1 MKISRSV
8 LAVAAAGLL
17 AATPAAALDA
27 TKASTPQLRQ
37 FTLTSKSEDAK
48 KKLRDVQ
55 WRIES
60 FQGASVAPIVDE
72 IVALDPDF
80 AMGHYYASAVTFPPK
95 MDSLAK
101 ARELAKN
108 ASDGERRFIEAMAM
122 ARGDQPATGVEPLK
136 ALANDYPGERVVHVI
151 LGQVLAGLG
160 RLDEA
165 RASYERAISVD
176 DSTPRAYT
184 LAANLHLMT
193 GDYAKARQTMETVLP
208 KMPKTAAP
216 VQVRYG
222 IAFSHLYENDPDAAI
237 ASLRTL
243 LEEYK
248 TSGAAENF
256 PEVFIWNS
264 IARINLENGRLDEAM
279 KAYEEGYK
287 SVPASKI
294 DEQQK
299 KIWYGRLHHGRA
311 RTLAR
316 MGKHEEAWKQAEAI
330 KKMIDEGGDAG
341 KPFVPAWHYVAGYAK
356 LEAGDAK
363 AAIEHLTQADKNDPF
378 HRLLLARA
386 YEKAGD
392 KANAKKVY
400 QEVVDSAAN
409 GLERA
414 LAYPEARRKLA
425 TL

>member
-1 MKISRSV
+1 MKISRS
-8 LAVAAAGLL
+8 LLVAAGAALL
-17 AATPAAALDA
+17 AAGPVLAGDAKPAA
-27 TKASTPQLRQ
+27 PQLKQ

-55 WRIES
+55 WRIET
-60 FQGASVAPIVDE
+60 FQGASVAPIVQE
-72 IVALDPDF
+72 ILVLDPDF
-80 AMGHYYASAVTFPPK
+80 ALGHYYASATTFPPK
-95 MDSLAK
+95 LDELAK

-108 ASDGERRFIEAMAM
+108 ASEGERRFIEAMAL
-122 ARGDQPATGVEPLK
+122 ARGDKPETGIEPLK

-160 RLDEA
+160 RVDEA
-165 RASYERAISVD
+165 RASYERAIAVD
-176 DSTPRAYT
+176 NSTPRAFT
-184 LAANLHLMT
+184 LAANLYLLQ
-193 GDYAKARQTMETVLP
+193 GDYAKARATMETVLP
-208 KMPKTAAP
+208 QMPKTAAP

-222 IAFSHLYENDPDAAI
+222 VAFSHLYEGNPDKAI

-243 LEEYK
+243 LDEYK
-248 TSGAAENF
+248 VSGAAENF

-264 IARINLENGRLDEAM
+264 IARINLENGRLEDAM

-287 SVPASKI
+287 SVPASKL
-294 DEQQK
+294 DEEQK

-316 MGKHEEAWKQAEAI
+316 MGKHQEAWAEAETI
-330 KKMIDEGGDAG
+330 KKMIDEGGEAG

-356 LEAGDAK
+356 LEAGDYK
-363 AAIEHLTQADKNDPF
+363 AAIEHLTQANKDDPF

-392 KANAKKVY
+392 KENAKKVY
-400 QEVVDSAAN
+400 QEVVDSKAN
-409 GLERA
+409 GIERA
-414 LAYPEARRKLA
+414 LAYPEAKRKLA

>member
-1 MKISRSV
+1 MKISRFVLVAAGAVALVAGPV
-8 LAVAAAGLL
+8 LAGD
-17 AATPAAALDA
+17 ATPPAA
-27 TKASTPQLRQ
+27 QLKQ

-55 WRIES
+55 WRIET
-60 FQGASVAPIVDE
+60 FQGASVAPIVQE
-72 IVALDPDF
+72 ILVLDPDF
-80 AMGHYYASAVTFPPK
+80 AMGHYYASATSFPPK
-95 MDSLAK
+95 LDELAK

-108 ASDGERRFIEAMAM
+108 ASDGERRFIEAMAL
-122 ARGDQPATGVEPLK
+122 ARGDKPETGIEPLK

-160 RLDEA
+160 RVDEA
-165 RASYERAISVD
+165 RASYERAIAVD
-176 DSTPRAYT
+176 NSTPRAFT
-184 LAANLHLMT
+184 LAANLYLLQ
-193 GDYAKARQTMETVLP
+193 GDYAKARATMETVLP
-208 KMPKTAAP
+208 QMPKTAAP

-222 IAFSHLYENDPDAAI
+222 IAFSHLYEGHPDKAL

-243 LEEYK
+243 LDEYK
-248 TSGAAENF
+248 VSGAAENF

-264 IARINLENGRLDEAM
+264 IARINLENGNLEEAM

-287 SVPASKI
+287 SVPASKL
-294 DEQQK
+294 DEEQK

-316 MGKHEEAWKQAEAI
+316 MGKHQEAWAQAEQI
-330 KKMIDEGGDAG
+330 KKMIDEGGEAG

-356 LEAGDAK
+356 LEAGDYK
-363 AAIEHLTQADKNDPF
+363 AAIEHLTQANKDDPF

-392 KANAKKVY
+392 KVNAKKVY
-400 QEVVDSAAN
+400 QEVVDSKAN
-409 GLERA
+409 GIERA
-414 LAYPEARRKLA
+414 LAYPEAKRKLA